1 MTFIFITAP
10 ERVNAYR
17 KAAILEWVI
26 AFLGTIYLWLFGGFF
41 LDRYISKAKA
51 CQDGLLMFDRNLSP
65 ENLPKPFRRE
75 MHEPDPE
82 RTPLIGNN
90 SQGDI

>member
-26 AFLGTIYLWLFGGFF
+26 AFLGTVYLWLFGGFF
-41 LDRYISKAKA
+41 LDRYASRASFKM
-51 CQDGLLMFDRNLSP
+51 GY
-65 ENLPKPFRRE
+65 
-75 MHEPDPE
+75 
-82 RTPLIGNN
+82 
-90 SQGDI
+90 

>member
-41 LDRYISKAKA
+41 LDRYISKANAYFK
-51 CQDGLLMFDRNLSP
+51 MVY
-65 ENLPKPFRRE
+65 
-75 MHEPDPE
+75 
-82 RTPLIGNN
+82 
-90 SQGDI
+90 